1 MDQKEVNP
9 ENMCSQS
16 LAHSFLKIEQ
26 VHQYI
31 FLFVGQVF
39 ISAISETC
47 PQIIHLLALIK
58 CGSPASPTKSSSA
71 TVTVFVPRKQRE
83 MAGVKAE
90 LEGAA

>member
-39 ISAISETC
+39 ISISETC
-47 PQIIHLLALIK
+47 PQIIHRLALIK

-83 MAGVKAE
+83 VAGVKAE
-90 LEGAA
+90 LEGVA